1 MEIKLDS
8 KLLKAVSG
16 LFLFAIS
23 IILMAADDI
32 KIHWLIGLFLMFGAF
47 ANCGAWFLDGK
58 KDFATAV
65 KAGFYFLFAIVFFAK
80 AEALAFGYYFFVLWA
95 MIEAGLVCL
104 DGCKKY
110 EEKANFWFV
119 YAGLAALAI
128 LLAFIGSFA
137 IEGVLIGLA
146 LMFVA
151 LAQVF
156 PVCEQFLPKVE
167 LNLKK

>member
-23 IILMAADDI
+23 IILMAAKDVD
-32 KIHWLIGLFLMFGAF
+32 IHWLIGLFLMFGAF
-47 ANCGAWFLDGK
+47 ATCGAWFLDDK
-58 KDFATAV
+58 KDFAAAV

-80 AEALAFGYYFFVLWA
+80 AEAMIMGYYFFILWA

-128 LLAFIGSFA
+128 LLAFIGCFA
-137 IEGVLIGLA
+137 IEGVLVGLA

-167 LNLKK
+167 VNLKK